1 MRNKFLTGIVLASF
15 IAVLV
20 LSVINPLAGPAYAV
34 SPTPQSFNA
43 AVRDSEAF
51 TFFSARSI
59 TADTREC
66 LDMRNFS
73 AADISYVIDEG
84 TVNTITLKLQFT
96 NDGVHFYDSAQTVV
110 SAAVA
115 DGDGF
120 QRYLLFGQKACIF
133 ADVANTNP
141 VIVTAIAQGK

>member
-1 MRNKFLTGIVLASF
+1 MRNKIFAGLVVATL
-15 IAVLV
+15 IAVLFAG
-20 LSVINPLAGPAYAV
+20 LLNPLSGPAYAAA
-34 SPTPQSFNA
+34 PTPQSFNA
-43 AVRDSEAF
+43 AVRDSETF
-51 TFFSARSI
+51 TFFSAR
-59 TADTREC
+59 TLTGDTREC

-96 NDGVHFYDSAQTVV
+96 NDGVHFYDSAQTVA

-133 ADVANTNP
+133 ADVANTNA